1 MIDTQEQLPKPGGD
15 KDPRENWSNL
25 EWDYYYLRTNE
36 GQGGAEG
43 YDNRTSSVGSKIQS
57 YRQILQQVNNFFK
70 GRSLYTSSVCLHPA
84 GETYSHLF
92 FLLQYHPEKLEKG

>member
-36 GQGGAEG
+36 GQEELKDMIIELQALAQKNTILPA
-43 YDNRTSSVGSKIQS
+43 DSSTSQ
-57 YRQILQQVNNFFK
+57 
-70 GRSLYTSSVCLHPA
+70 
-84 GETYSHLF
+84 
-92 FLLQYHPEKLEKG
+92 